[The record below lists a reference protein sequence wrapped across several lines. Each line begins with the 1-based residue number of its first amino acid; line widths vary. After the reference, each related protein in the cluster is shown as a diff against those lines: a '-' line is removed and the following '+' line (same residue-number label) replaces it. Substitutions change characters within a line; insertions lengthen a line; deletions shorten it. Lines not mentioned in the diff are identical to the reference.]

1 MTQREGRA
9 LKLENYLP
17 LSKKA
22 NFFPLPS
29 FTKITK
35 FHDFPLLLVF
45 PIQNRRAAK
54 NPLKYI
60 RQMKSIRSIK
70 NKCISFCET
79 MNLVFFFKKKYI
91 IKNTSLHI
99 IFSKKEQHQLQLNS
113 QSSTSMKSQNT
124 YYVTLWCNG
133 SAKSLQET
141 VGNSRW
147 V

>member
-60 RQMKSIRSIK
+60 RQMKSIRSIR

-79 MNLVFFFKKKYI
+79 MKMQ
-91 IKNTSLHI
+91 
-99 IFSKKEQHQLQLNS
+99 IFSIFLRKSMQSKILLCTLFFPKKNNIS
-113 QSSTSMKSQNT
+113 
-124 YYVTLWCNG
+124 CNWIP
-133 SAKSLQET
+133 
-141 VGNSRW
+141 SRVLVW
-147 V
+147 SPKIRTTWLYGVMGRQKVFRKQ